1 MGHYRPLRTLLRLVE
16 PVTIT
21 VRTVP
26 SNRTLDLPEVLRY
39 IPNGDS
45 LVAGGGWFDP
55 RNDIDRFV
63 PVIVVG
69 IDRPPPLALPT
80 VSLLHLCT
88 FPRLVSR
95 FFPPPS
101 PFSRNK
107 PDVDDSTDAYLS
119 RFFTPPISLTA

>member
-45 LVAGGGWFDP
+45 LVAGGG
-55 RNDIDRFV
+55 
-63 PVIVVG
+63 
-69 IDRPPPLALPT
+69 
-80 VSLLHLCT
+80 
-88 FPRLVSR
+88 
-95 FFPPPS
+95 
-101 PFSRNK
+101 
-107 PDVDDSTDAYLS
+107 
-119 RFFTPPISLTA
+119 

>member
-63 PVIVVG
+63 PVVVVG
-69 IDRPPPLALPT
+69 IDWPPPLALPT
-80 VSLLHLCT
+80 VSLLRALFHGL
-88 FPRLVSR
+88 FRVSSL
-95 FFPPPS
+95 PLL
-101 PFSRNK
+101 PFRETN
-107 PDVDDSTDAYLS
+107 PT
-119 RFFTPPISLTA
+119 

>member
-63 PVIVVG
+63 PVVVVG

-80 VSLLHLCT
+80 VSLLLALFHGL
-88 FPRLVSR
+88 FRVSSL
-95 FFPPPS
+95 PLL
-101 PFSRNK
+101 PFRETN
-107 PDVDDSTDAYLS
+107 PT
-119 RFFTPPISLTA
+119 